1 MVHIPEGY
9 YHTVWHF
16 AHPGGSGHGVFTC
29 GFEKADLIT
38 ESDWHDYSESAAQQL
53 MVEFDPS
60 QFIFQSDAYYR
71 TSAGLFKIEASLATG
86 SGSAHA
92 LTVPSA
98 SVLVRKLSATVGRHA
113 QGRMFLPAPAESQV
127 DETGR
132 LSSSAVTAYQGAVD
146 DWLASI
152 TSHLAIGAPVVL
164 HSDASLGAPSPITAL
179 QVQSM
184 AATQRR
190 RMRP

>member
-16 AHPGGSGHGVFTC
+16 EHPGGSGRGVFTC
-29 GFEKADLIT
+29 GFEKASLIT
-38 ESDWHDYSESAAQQL
+38 EADWLAYSESAATNL
-53 MVEFDPS
+53 MTEFDPT
-60 QFIFQSDAYYR
+60 QRMIQADAYYR
-71 TSAGLFKIEASLATG
+71 TSAGLFKIEAGMSVPGA
-86 SGSAHA
+86 SAHA
-92 LTVPSA
+92 LTVPNT

-127 DETGR
+127 DDAGR
-132 LSSSAVTAYQGAVD
+132 LSSSGLAAYQGAVD
-146 DWLASI
+146 DWLASLG
-152 TSHLAIGAPVVL
+152 SHVAIGAPVVL
-164 HSDASLGAPSPITAL
+164 HSDASLGAPSLVTAL
-179 QVQSM
+179 QVQPL